1 MTVLDLFKLTG
12 KNALVTGGA
21 KGIGTKINES
31 LLEAG
36 VKALVFCGRGRHGS
50 IEDEQTRLQERFP
63 DRDIRGIKCDVTNE
77 ADIDSLIEA
86 IQDLKSLDILVN
98 NAGVTWLAPT
108 MDQTLKSWSRTID
121 TNLTGTFLVCRNI
134 IREMMLGKCD
144 SASIINIASISS
156 IIGLDEA
163 IAQIGYTASKA
174 GMLGLTRQLAIEF
187 ASSDIRVNA
196 ILPGFIEGD
205 TMAELFTKEGSP
217 VRETLTEMIPLRRFV
232 SANDIKGLVTFLA
245 SEASSYITGQ
255 SIVLAGGLSVKG

>member
-1 MTVLDLFKLTG
+1 MTVLNLFKLTG

-31 LLEAG
+31 LLEAD

-50 IEDEQTRLQERFP
+50 IEDEQARLQEKFP
-63 DRDIRGIKCDVTNE
+63 DRDIRGVTCDITNE
-77 ADIDSLIEA
+77 TDIDLMIKA
-86 IQDLKSLDILVN
+86 IQDLNSLEVLVN

-108 MDQTLKSWSRTID
+108 MDQTLKSWHRTID
-121 TNLTGTFLVCRNI
+121 TNLTGTFLVCRNV

-144 SASIINIASISS
+144 SASIINIASIAS

-187 ASSDIRVNA
+187 ALNDIRVNA

-217 VRETLTEMIPLRRFV
+217 VRETIFEMIPLRRFV
-232 SANDIKGLVTFLA
+232 NSDDIKGLVTFLA
-245 SEASSYITGQ
+245 SEASAFITGQ
-255 SIVLAGGLSVKG
+255 SIVLDGGLSIKG

>member
-36 VKALVFCGRGRHGS
+36 VNALIFCGRGRHGS
-50 IEDEQTRLQERFP
+50 IEEEQARLQEKFP
-63 DRDIRGIKCDVTNE
+63 DRDIRGVKCDITNE
-77 ADIDSLIEA
+77 ADIDSMIEA
-86 IQDLKSLDILVN
+86 IQDLKSLEILVN

-108 MDQTLKSWSRTID
+108 MEQTLKSWHRTID

-134 IREMMLGKCD
+134 IRDLMLGKCE
-144 SASIINIASISS
+144 SASIINIASISGIKS
-156 IIGLDEA
+156 SVEA
-163 IAQIGYTASKA
+163 ALIGYTTSKA

-187 ASSDIRVNA
+187 ASNDIRCNA

-217 VRETLTEMIPLRRFV
+217 IREALIEVIPLRRFV

-245 SEASSYITGQ
+245 SEASVYITGQ
-255 SIVLAGGLSVKG
+255 SIVLAGGVSVKI

>member
-36 VKALVFCGRGRHGS
+36 VKSLTFCGRGRHGS
-50 IEDEQTRLQERFP
+50 MEEEQGRLQELFP
-63 DRDIRGIKCDVTNE
+63 DRDIRGIKCDITE
-77 ADIDSLIEA
+77 ETDIDSLIES
-86 IQDLKSLDILVN
+86 IKDLKSLEILVN

-108 MDQTLKSWSRTID
+108 MDQTLKSWNRTID

-134 IREMMLGKCD
+134 IRDMMLGKCD
-144 SASIINIASISS
+144 SASIINIASILGIKGNAEVS
-156 IIGLDEA
+156 
-163 IAQIGYTASKA
+163 QIGYTASKS
-174 GMLGLTRQLAIEF
+174 GLLGLTRQLAIEF
-187 ASSDIRVNA
+187 ASNDIRVNS

-205 TMAELFTKEGSP
+205 TMAEIFTQEGSP
-217 VRETLTEMIPLRRFV
+217 IRETLTDMIPLRRFV
-232 SANDIKGLVTFLA
+232 SSNDIKGLVTFLA

-255 SIVLAGGLSVKG
+255 SIVLAGGLSVKL

>member
-163 IAQIGYTASKA
+163 IAQI
-174 GMLGLTRQLAIEF
+174 AIEF

>member
-36 VKALVFCGRGRHGS
+36 VKSLTFCGRGRHGS
-50 IEDEQTRLQERFP
+50 MEEEQERLQELFP
-63 DRDIRGIKCDVTNE
+63 DRDIRGIKCDITE
-77 ADIDSLIEA
+77 ETDIDSLIES
-86 IQDLKSLDILVN
+86 IKDLKSLEILVN

-108 MDQTLKSWSRTID
+108 MDQTLKSWNRTID

-134 IREMMLGKCD
+134 IRDMMLGKCD
-144 SASIINIASISS
+144 SASIINIASILGIKGNAEVS
-156 IIGLDEA
+156 
-163 IAQIGYTASKA
+163 QIGYTASKS
-174 GMLGLTRQLAIEF
+174 GLLGLTRQLAIEF
-187 ASSDIRVNA
+187 ASNDIRVNS

-205 TMAELFTKEGSP
+205 TMAEIFTQEGSP
-217 VRETLTEMIPLRRFV
+217 IRETLTDMIPLRRFV
-232 SANDIKGLVTFLA
+232 SSNDIKGLVTFLA

-255 SIVLAGGLSVKG
+255 SIVLAGGLSVKL

>member
-21 KGIGTKINES
+21 KGIGTKINEC

-36 VKALVFCGRGRHGS
+36 AKSLVFCGRGRHGS
-50 IEDEQTRLQERFP
+50 IEDEQTRLQGIFP
-63 DRDIRGIKCDVTNE
+63 DRDIRGLRCDITQENE
-77 ADIDSLIEA
+77 IDSLIEA
-86 IQDLKSLDILVN
+86 IQDLKSLEILVN

-108 MDQTLKSWSRTID
+108 MDQTLKSWHRTID

-134 IREMMLGKCD
+134 IRDMMLGKCN
-144 SASIINIASISS
+144 SASIINISS
-156 IIGLDEA
+156 IIGIKGSLEA
-163 IAQIGYTASKA
+163 SQIGYTASKS
-174 GMLGLTRQLAIEF
+174 GLLGLTRQLAIEF
-187 ASSDIRVNA
+187 ASNNIRTNA

-217 VRETLTEMIPLRRFV
+217 IRETLTEMIPLRRFV
-232 SANDIKGLVTFLA
+232 NSNDIKGLVTFLA

-255 SIVLAGGLSVKG
+255 SIVLAGGLSVKI